1 MKKAETRTKE
11 LEAEKSKTPVGDQSD
26 SLGLAKTVAALKDY
40 SAEELDDI
48 ALIAKAKELSLEEA
62 TQSEEAKVL
71 VAARREKVEKAKQA
85 LEPSTKVIAS
95 KKPIEDITPEEISKM
110 GKEEKNDYL
119 ERAGWTVRPRTPK
132 NRGGK

>member
-1 MKKAETRTKE
+1 
-11 LEAEKSKTPVGDQSD
+11 
-26 SLGLAKTVAALKDY
+26 
-40 SAEELDDI
+40 
-48 ALIAKAKELSLEEA
+48 
-62 TQSEEAKVL
+62 L